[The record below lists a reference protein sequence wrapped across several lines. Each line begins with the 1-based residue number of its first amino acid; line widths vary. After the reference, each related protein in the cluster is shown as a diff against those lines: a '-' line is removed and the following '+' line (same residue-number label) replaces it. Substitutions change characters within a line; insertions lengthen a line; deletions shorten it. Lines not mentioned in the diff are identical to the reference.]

1 MGARGVSFND
11 PLHEA
16 LHVLAQI
23 LGGGMSSRLFQELR
37 EKRGLCY
44 DVHAFFTPF
53 SDTGIFGVYGGT
65 GTDQLSD
72 FIEVLL
78 QEWDQIE
85 GQLDEA
91 EINRA
96 KAQIKVGLLVSSE
109 SPGRRADQIARQ
121 MLALNRIPPREEL
134 IKRIEAVDRPALVR
148 AIQSLKEAP
157 PTLVILGPQGRL
169 LNKSQFKARFSPN
182 LVTKS

>member
-1 MGARGVSFND
+1 M
-11 PLHEA
+11 
-16 LHVLAQI
+16 
-23 LGGGMSSRLFQELR
+23 
-37 EKRGLCY
+37 
-44 DVHAFFTPF
+44 
-53 SDTGIFGVYGGT
+53 
-65 GTDQLSD
+65 
-72 FIEVLL
+72 
-78 QEWDQIE
+78 
-85 GQLDEA
+85 
-91 EINRA
+91 
-96 KAQIKVGLLVSSE
+96 GLLVSSE

-169 LNKSQFKARFSPN
+169 LNKSQLKARFSPN